1 MKTKSTIRLG
11 RDDKILNGIIFVLMA
26 LWLIAVCYP
35 LLFVLS
41 CSFSSGSAITNGKVL
56 LFPVEPTLDGYAKVF
71 SRFPFLR
78 TIGNSLLISVAYTL
92 ITLISASMAAFAF
105 AKLRFRGSGAILS
118 VYIATM
124 MIPTQV
130 TMIPLFV
137 VMNRLGLIDSY
148 ASVILPSMFK
158 PFAVFLLVQ
167 QMKTIPNDY
176 IDAARIDGAGL
187 FQTYRKVAL
196 PLCIP
201 TLATL
206 AVTTFME
213 SWNDYLWPL
222 LMLTDRNKMTL
233 PIALSTLNGQYST
246 EYNVL
251 MAGSLISMI
260 PIIIIYIAAQK
271 QFKSGLMAGGIKG

>member
-1 MKTKSTIRLG
+1 MTHKHRLG
-11 RDDKILNGIIFVLMA
+11 TAGYYVVSIVLAVIA
-26 LWLIAVCYP
+26 LIPFMWMISTSLKSRGALMSIPIEWIPA
-35 LLFVLS
+35 
-41 CSFSSGSAITNGKVL
+41 
-56 LFPVEPTLDGYAKVF
+56 EPTLDGYAKVF

-251 MAGSLISMI
+251 MAGSLISMV

>member
-1 MKTKSTIRLG
+1 MVAEKQNYL
-11 RDDKILNGIIFVLMA
+11 
-26 LWLIAVCYP
+26 
-35 LLFVLS
+35 LLFQKFGILKY
-41 CSFSSGSAITNGKVL
+41 IKN
-56 LFPVEPTLDGYAKVF
+56 TLIISVF
-71 SRFPFLR
+71 S
-78 TIGNSLLISVAYTL
+78 ILLTLVCSVL
-92 ITLISASMAAFAF
+92 ASYAF
-105 AKLRFRGSGAILS
+105 AKLRFRGKTPAYLLI
-118 VYIATM
+118 IATM
-124 MIPTQV
+124 FFPAQV

-222 LMLTDRNKMTL
+222 LMLTDRAKMTL

-251 MAGSLISMI
+251 MAGSLISLI
-260 PIIIIYIAAQK
+260 PLIIIYIAAQK
-271 QFKSGLMAGGIKG
+271 QFKAGLMAGGIKG

>member
-1 MKTKSTIRLG
+1 MTHRRRLG
-11 RDDKILNGIIFVLMA
+11 QAGYYIISILLAVLA
-26 LWLIAVCYP
+26 LIPFLWMISTSLKSRGALMSIPIEWIPA
-35 LLFVLS
+35 
-41 CSFSSGSAITNGKVL
+41 
-56 LFPVEPTLDGYAKVF
+56 EPTLDAYTEVF

-78 TIGNSLLISVAYTL
+78 TIGNSLFISVAFTL
-92 ITLISASMAAFAF
+92 ITLVSASMAAFAF
-105 AKLRFRGSGAILS
+105 AKLRFRGSGVILS
-118 VYIATM
+118 IYIATM

-176 IDAARIDGAGL
+176 LDAARIDGAGL
-187 FQTYRKVAL
+187 FHICFRVAL

-233 PIALSTLNGQYST
+233 PIALSTLNGQYNT

-271 QFKSGLMAGGIKG
+271 QFKAGLMAGGTKG